1 MRPDMDPQAYYSQRW
16 QAEKTANL
24 WAMDRASVILHELSR
39 TGIHNPK
46 TLDFGC
52 GTGWLTEILSQF
64 GDAAGVDL
72 APEGARRRFAHLSFH
87 SVDAVPPGPFDVVI
101 SQEVLEHADDQPG
114 YLDMAY
120 RVLRP
125 GGYLILTTPNAKVSL
140 HHPGLVIQ
148 PVEKHLTRR
157 ELKALLLD
165 RGFAV
170 LKLYSF
176 FHGYARRVPFRLQMH
191 FGRLL
196 HTGLHLMAVCRRA

>member
-1 MRPDMDPQAYYSQRW
+1 MDPQTYYSQRW

-24 WAMDRASVILHELSR
+24 WAMNRASVILHELSLA
-39 TGIHNPK
+39 GIHNPRI
-46 TLDFGC
+46 LDSGC

-64 GDAAGVDL
+64 GEATGVDL
-72 APEGARRRFAHLSFH
+72 APEEARRRFPHLSFH

-114 YLDMAY
+114 YLDAVY

-140 HHPGLVIQ
+140 HYSWLRIQ

-165 RGFAV
+165 RGFSV
-170 LKLYSF
+170 MKLYSF
-176 FHGYARRVPFRLQMH
+176 FHGYARRVPFRLQMR

-196 HTGLHLMAVCRRA
+196 HTGLHLLAVCKREEKT